1 MKENNSQKTR
11 PAIRMEE
18 KDAFACNNLQMLPDS
33 PDPLFAGKGI
43 SSGCRGINTRKLGN
57 TKAGGDQVEQ
67 SATVVVNNVIY
78 DVTRVFSGKRKAERK
93 CGVEH
98 VQLYDRRLS
107 AWRDPSCKEK
117 KRGGKAWKAL
127 T

>member
-43 SSGCRGINTRKLGN
+43 SSGCKGINSRKLGN

-67 SATVVVNNVIY
+67 STTVVVNNVIY
-78 DVTRVFSGKRKAERK
+78 DVTRVFSGKRKAKDLLK
-93 CGVEH
+93 CQILTGAASTLRSLPTQCYNGVSG
-98 VQLYDRRLS
+98 L
-107 AWRDPSCKEK
+107 ATKKEV
-117 KRGGKAWKAL
+117 L
-127 T
+127 

>member
-18 KDAFACNNLQMLPDS
+18 KDAFTCNNLQMLPDS

-43 SSGCRGINTRKLGN
+43 SSGCKGINSRKLGN

-67 SATVVVNNVIY
+67 STTVVVNNVIY
-78 DVTRVFSGKRKAERK
+78 DVTRVFSGKRKAKDLLK
-93 CGVEH
+93 CQILTDAASALRSLPTQCYNGVSGLAME
-98 VQLYDRRLS
+98 
-107 AWRDPSCKEK
+107 KEV
-117 KRGGKAWKAL
+117 L
-127 T
+127 

>member
-18 KDAFACNNLQMLPDS
+18 KDAFTCNNLQMLPDS

-43 SSGCRGINTRKLGN
+43 SSGCKGINSRKLGN

-67 SATVVVNNVIY
+67 STTVVVNNVIY
-78 DVTRVFSGKRKAERK
+78 DVTRVFSGKRKAKDLLK
-93 CGVEH
+93 CQILTDAASTLRSLPPQCYNGVSG
-98 VQLYDRRLS
+98 L
-107 AWRDPSCKEK
+107 ATKKEV
-117 KRGGKAWKAL
+117 L
-127 T
+127 

>member
-18 KDAFACNNLQMLPDS
+18 KDAFTCNNLQMLPDS

-43 SSGCRGINTRKLGN
+43 SSGCKGINSRKLGN

-67 SATVVVNNVIY
+67 STTVVVNNVIY
-78 DVTRVFSGKRKAERK
+78 DVTRVFSGKRKAKDLLK
-93 CGVEH
+93 CQILTGAASALRNLPPQCYNGVSG
-98 VQLYDRRLS
+98 L
-107 AWRDPSCKEK
+107 ATKKEV
-117 KRGGKAWKAL
+117 L
-127 T
+127 

>member
-43 SSGCRGINTRKLGN
+43 SSGCKGINSRKLGN

-67 SATVVVNNVIY
+67 STTVVVNNVIY
-78 DVTRVFSGKRKAERK
+78 DVTRVFSGKRKAKDLLK
-93 CGVEH
+93 CQILTDAASTLRSLPPQCYNGVSG
-98 VQLYDRRLS
+98 L
-107 AWRDPSCKEK
+107 ATKKEV
-117 KRGGKAWKAL
+117 L
-127 T
+127 

>member
-43 SSGCRGINTRKLGN
+43 GSGCKGINSRKLGN

-67 SATVVVNNVIY
+67 STTVIVNNVIY
-78 DVTRVFSGKRKAERK
+78 DVTRVFSGKRKAKDLLK
-93 CGVEH
+93 CQILTDAASTLRSLPPQCYNGVSG
-98 VQLYDRRLS
+98 L
-107 AWRDPSCKEK
+107 ATKKEV
-117 KRGGKAWKAL
+117 L
-127 T
+127 

>member
-18 KDAFACNNLQMLPDS
+18 KDAFTCNNLQMLPDS

-43 SSGCRGINTRKLGN
+43 SSGCKGINSRKLGN

-78 DVTRVFSGKRKAERK
+78 DVTRVFSGKRKAKDLLK
-93 CGVEH
+93 CQILTDAASTLRSLPPQCYNGVSG
-98 VQLYDRRLS
+98 L
-107 AWRDPSCKEK
+107 ATKKEV
-117 KRGGKAWKAL
+117 L
-127 T
+127 